1 MDYDYKALS
10 NEICQRGINLFGSF
24 DEWTKGAF
32 ALSNLGEEGRSIFM
46 AISSI
51 ADNYRERDNRLKFNN
66 ALKTSNKVSVASFI
80 YQCQQAGIDTNKY
93 LIKDNTHQRTTNLMQ
108 PVKVNTP
115 PTQPSLIPW
124 EYVEK
129 SASYKSTFI
138 EYLCGLFDIDTI
150 KTIGDNYAIGAT
162 KDRGVIF
169 WQIDTNGKVHEGKIM
184 QYDVETGHRLS
195 VSFVGYLLAQRGLF
209 NTDNRQQCL
218 FGQHLLRLYPEKTVA
233 IVESEKTAII
243 CSAVYPQYVWLSV
256 GSMGMFN
263 KERLMPLAGRTVIAF
278 PDTDPE
284 GRFYKTWLAKS
295 KEIDYCHIMVSDV
308 LERNATN
315 EEKEKKIDIADWL
328 TKTLAIQTPVG
339 SQDTLQDDSGI
350 ENYQQSIVDAMIAE
364 NAAVALLINKLGLEL
379 VEAYEVF

>member
-32 ALSNLGEEGRSIFM
+32 ALSNLGEEGRPIFM

-51 ADNYRERDNRLKFNN
+51 ADNYRERENRLKFNN
-66 ALKTSNKVSVASFI
+66 ALRTSNKVSVASFI
-80 YQCQQAGIDTNKY
+80 YQCQQAGVDTNKY
-93 LIKDNTHQRTTNLMQ
+93 LIKDDSHQRTTNLMQ
-108 PVKVNTP
+108 PVKVETP
-115 PTQPSLIPW
+115 PAEPSLIPW
-124 EYVEK
+124 EYVKK
-129 SASYKSTFI
+129 SASYNSTFV
-138 EYLCGLFDIDTI
+138 EYLRRLFDFDTI
-150 KTIGDNYAIGAT
+150 KTIRDNYAIGAT

-184 QYDVETGHRLS
+184 QYNVESGHRLS

-284 GRFYKTWLAKS
+284 GRFYKTWLEKS
-295 KEIDYCHIMVSDV
+295 KEIDYCRIMVSDV

-328 TKTLAIQTPVG
+328 AQTLAPTTLVDTP
-339 SQDTLQDDSGI
+339 DTSQDDSGL
-350 ENYQQSIVDAMIAE
+350 ENYQQGILDTMISK
-364 NAAVALLINKLGLEL
+364 NAAVALLINRLDLEL
-379 VEAYEVF
+379 EEAWEVF